1 MLLLGNAAA
10 LIGCVIM
17 VGIGLVK
24 KKEHILA
31 VQCVQFTF
39 MGLGNLLLG
48 ASAGFISNLVSI
60 VRNLTF
66 SRFANPLRAKILFI
80 VVQVGLTLLSVGTG
94 LVDWLPVMTVV
105 VYTWCLDMK
114 NAAAFKLMMIGTS
127 LLWAV
132 YDLHYLNYV
141 AFTFDLLT
149 VASTA
154 LGILRIQK
162 EKR

>member
-1 MLLLGNAAA
+1 
-10 LIGCVIM
+10 
-17 VGIGLVK
+17 
-24 KKEHILA
+24 
-31 VQCVQFTF
+31 
-39 MGLGNLLLG
+39 
-48 ASAGFISNLVSI
+48 
-60 VRNLTF
+60 
-66 SRFANPLRAKILFI
+66 
-80 VVQVGLTLLSVGTG
+80 
-94 LVDWLPVMTVV
+94 
-105 VYTWCLDMK
+105 MK